1 MSRVPDQFV
10 IEDDFTLPMEEYTLP
25 IKKLIKKQWMVD
37 LQDYLHKIPPGSLIS
52 IASGDSSYE
61 NVLLN
66 WLISA
71 TVNTYPPLSHILI
84 LSLDRP
90 LHKTLVDHGFDSLY
104 VGYKDL
110 LASNLHSENH
120 KRPLAFYKVMVTRL
134 TVMRLMNHWGYDTAN
149 YDTDAIIL
157 KNPEHLY
164 YRDFKSSDLIGS
176 KAAVPNLSMCA
187 GVFMTK
193 STPRIGI
200 CFISCREL
208 ALQTMQIC
216 GSYINYCGS
225 AHKL

>member
-1 MSRVPDQFV
+1 
-10 IEDDFTLPMEEYTLP
+10 MEEYTLP
-25 IKKLIKKQWMVD
+25 IKNLIKKQWMMD
-37 LQDYLHKIPPGSLIS
+37 LQAYLHRISPGSLIS

-104 VGYKDL
+104 VDYNDL
-110 LASNLHSENH
+110 LASNLQDDNRG
-120 KRPLAFYKVMVTRL
+120 RPLAFYKVMVARL

-157 KNPEHLY
+157 KTL
-164 YRDFKSSDLIGS
+164 SSCTITTS
-176 KAAVPNLSMCA
+176 KAV
-187 GVFMTK
+187 T
-193 STPRIGI
+193 
-200 CFISCREL
+200 
-208 ALQTMQIC
+208 
-216 GSYINYCGS
+216 
-225 AHKL
+225 